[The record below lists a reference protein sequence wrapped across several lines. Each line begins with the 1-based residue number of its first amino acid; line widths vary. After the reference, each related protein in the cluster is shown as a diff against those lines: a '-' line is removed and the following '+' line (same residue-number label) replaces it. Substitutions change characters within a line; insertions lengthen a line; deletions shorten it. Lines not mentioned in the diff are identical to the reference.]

1 MRIEYSKSAVK
12 AIERMDK
19 AMKQRIR
26 AGIEG
31 LTVRPPMGDVKP
43 MEGKPEGRYRLRVGG
58 YRVIFTYRQDG
69 TMEILYIIDI
79 GSRGDVYK

>member
-12 AIERMDK
+12 VIERMDK

>member
-43 MEGKPEGRYRLRVGG
+43 MEGKLEGRYRLRVGG

>member
-1 MRIEYSKSAVK
+1 MSIEYSKSADK

-43 MEGKPEGRYRLRVGG
+43 MEGKPEGRYRLLVGG

>member
-1 MRIEYSKSAVK
+1 MKIEYSKAAIK

-31 LTVRPPMGDVKP
+31 LTVRPPQGDIKP

-58 YRVIFTYRQDG
+58 YRVIFTYRNDG
-69 TMEILYIIDI
+69 SVTVLFIIDI
-79 GSRGDVYK
+79 GARGDVYK